1 MSVVHVVKN
10 ALAVGGQAQVVPG
23 QTLDKVRVPL
33 VVQVGAQH
41 VILLFG
47 LLDLG
52 VQRLTFAA
60 QLRQAAALYPRHLQ
74 AYRRQQHQNHQQG
87 RHAAAADGF
96 FLAFCHVC
104 GLPSVHRLQVVE
116 KTSTYMY
123 LV

>member
-33 VVQVGAQH
+33 VLQVGAQH

-60 QLRQAAALYPRHLQ
+60 QLRQAER
-74 AYRRQQHQNHQQG
+74 
-87 RHAAAADGF
+87 
-96 FLAFCHVC
+96 
-104 GLPSVHRLQVVE
+104 
-116 KTSTYMY
+116 Y
-123 LV
+123 LKKRKK